1 MHREKVWRDVNALA
15 ARLADLRAEGARV
28 VTANGCFELL
38 HVGHVRYLEE
48 ARELGDLL
56 VVLVNTDASM
66 ARIKPDRE
74 LVVHGADRMELVA
87 ALEAVD
93 FVAPLDDDTPAG
105 ILDLIQP
112 AVHTKGTDYAAAD
125 LPERV
130 VVERHGGRIAIVG
143 GPKNRSTTDLRR
155 KLGET

>member
-1 MHREKVWRDVNALA
+1 MHREKVWRYVNALA
-15 ARLADLRAEGARV
+15 ARLADLREDGAKI

-48 ARELGDLL
+48 ARRLGDYL

-74 LVVHGADRMELVA
+74 LLVPEKDRMELVA

-93 FVAPLDDDTPAG
+93 FVAPLEDDTPVQL
-105 ILDLIQP
+105 LDLLQP
-112 AVHTKGTDYAAAD
+112 AVHTKGTDYSADD
-125 LPERV
+125 LPEKE
-130 VVERHGGRIAIVG
+130 VVERHGGRIEIVG
-143 GPKNRSTTDLRR
+143 GPKKRSSSDLRR
-155 KLGET
+155 KLADG